1 MSFTEQNQTTA
12 PAPTTPAV
20 TPLAIG
26 VQVADFHKQVERL
39 RDLKEEIRGA
49 IPAWEHTFQGKSE
62 LTDEQKKQLRS
73 AIRVGKRETA
83 IPDKPKPST
92 PTASA

>member
-1 MSFTEQNQTTA
+1 MSFTEPHQTEQQKK
-12 PAPTTPAV
+12 PE
-20 TPLAIG
+20 PLHTQVDVFD
-26 VQVADFHKQVERL
+26 VQVENLQAMKRV
-39 RDLKEEIRGA
+39 IRKA
-49 IPAWEHTFQGKSE
+49 IPEWEHTLRGKSE

-83 IPDKPKPST
+83 VPDKPKPST